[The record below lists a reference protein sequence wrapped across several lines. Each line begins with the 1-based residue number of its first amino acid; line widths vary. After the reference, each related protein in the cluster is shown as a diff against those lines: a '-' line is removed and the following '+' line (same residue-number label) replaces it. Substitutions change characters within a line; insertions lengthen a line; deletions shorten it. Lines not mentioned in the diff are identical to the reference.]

1 MKKKYLQ
8 PQISV
13 YEIAQQTLL
22 AASSFGE
29 TEQENIGTG
38 EGPMDAGS
46 AL

>member
-38 EGPMDAGS
+38 EGPMDPDS

>member
-8 PQISV
+8 PQVSM
-13 YEIAQQTLL
+13 YEISLQTLL

-38 EGPMDAGS
+38 EGPMDPDS